1 MASAL
6 GVEVE
11 ERVAASGAAAAQAG
25 PAGASGGGRGGRRAA
40 GGRGGSAGP
49 APARAQGTK
58 APARPWRGPPP
69 AAPAPRD
76 PQTGPGRGRGAQWRR
91 ERAPLAVN
99 ELVPP
104 SRRASSSRCPG
115 WPRHAR
121 QPRAGP
127 SVSRTRTGGRS
138 AHCPAQAPPQPF
150 PQPRSPR
157 GVREKRRGCRAPP
170 SPPAKPG
177 YLGGLPGG
185 GSQPGQAGPPHT
197 RGGGS
202 GGGGCGGGSSARPPR
217 EGRGRSSLRIG
228 RRALMDSRP
237 VPPLPFGRAGLAL
250 RPLLRRPD
258 SRLSCPSGQ
267 CDLRW
272 TRHSKKPPDLSLPWR
287 AFTSV
292 APGGLHLCF
301 SSATARPTSRSASA
315 RPSCK
320 RAFRSFGFRGLSP
333 RVFLLRLRPLPLG
346 PRSFSFWAGS

>member
-1 MASAL
+1 MA
-6 GVEVE
+6 
-11 ERVAASGAAAAQAG
+11 
-25 PAGASGGGRGGRRAA
+25 AGA
-40 GGRGGSAGP
+40 
-49 APARAQGTK
+49 
-58 APARPWRGPPP
+58 
-69 AAPAPRD
+69 
-76 PQTGPGRGRGAQWRR
+76 
-91 ERAPLAVN
+91 RAPLAVN
-99 ELVPP
+99 EPVPP

-170 SPPAKPG
+170 GPPAKPG

-202 GGGGCGGGSSARPPR
+202 GGGGGCGGGSSARPPR

-228 RRALMDSRP
+228 RRPLMDSRP

-272 TRHSKKPPDLSLPWR
+272 TRHSKKPPDLNLPWR
-287 AFTSV
+287 AFRPV

-301 SSATARPTSRSASA
+301 SSATARPTSRSAST

-320 RAFRSFGFRGLSP
+320 RFPELWFSWPESPCFSPASQASAFGSQK
-333 RVFLLRLRPLPLG
+333 FLFL
-346 PRSFSFWAGS
+346 WAGS